1 MGLWSGDPLRAVIR
15 TTSYTFRDTN
25 HAANLFA
32 LKELGNIYSRIINPT
47 QAAGE
52 ERLAALA

>member
-1 MGLWSGDPLRAVIR
+1 MVR
-15 TTSYTFRDTN
+15 TTSYTFRETN

-32 LKELGNIYSRIINPT
+32 LKGLGNIYSLIMNPT
-47 QAAGE
+47 QAAGM